1 MMNQEIPPSSPPPE
15 AAVVHWPTA
24 GRIDGWRDFSDRVCA
39 ALAWASQM
47 PCDLILSDLDFKAW
61 PLGQRAAVE
70 AFQTWALGQ
79 SSVRVRGLLADPEP
93 LVRAHPRWLD
103 WRQRWAHRVEFFRAD
118 DDLKDQVPTLLL
130 VGDALG
136 LKLHDVRLG
145 RGTWSRDADT
155 LKRWHDEVDV
165 ILQRSSPTLP
175 VTTLGL

>member
-1 MMNQEIPPSSPPPE
+1 MNQEIPPSSPPPE

-79 SSVRVRGLLADPEP
+79 SSVRVRGLLADPEL